1 MLAVLAVAAVALTG
15 CTTST
20 AVSDDRTAAI
30 TGETAPSTARDLVNT
45 WVVDGRPGSTQLLI
59 SDDKYVLW
67 DDCGV
72 WTGSWAAYAGTALF
86 GAEFGYDECTGLTE
100 SGEFSWLA
108 SVTSFD
114 GDSGSMAFSD
124 SSGATIATLTP
135 SPTVADLSDYADQF
149 IVSPVTD
156 EDLDRTFVE
165 RAPLPQEA
173 AVADDISGAWH
184 LVGAESK
191 TLVTFTENGELG
203 GYDGCNWF
211 GADKWLYDRRG
222 NFITTG
228 IVMTGRACAD
238 VDEFEVYQM
247 TTAGIIDDELVL
259 YDFEGNEIARAERVA
274 S

>member
-20 AVSDDRTAAI
+20 AVSDDRTAVIA
-30 TGETAPSTARDLVNT
+30 GEAAPSTARDLVNT
-45 WVVDGRPGSTQLLI
+45 WVVDGQPGSTQLLI
-59 SDDKYVLW
+59 SDDEYVVW

-72 WTGSWAAYAGTALF
+72 WTGSWVAYEGTTLF
-86 GAEFGYDECTGLTE
+86 GAESGYDECTKLTE
-100 SGEFSWLA
+100 SGKFSWLA
-108 SVTSFD
+108 DATSYK
-114 GDSGSMAFSD
+114 GDSD
-124 SSGATIATLTP
+124 SITLGDSFGNTLATLTP
-135 SPTVADLSDYADQF
+135 SPEVADLSEYADQF
-149 IVSPVTD
+149 IVIPVID
-156 EDLDRTFVE
+156 EDLDRTFFE

-184 LVGAESK
+184 FVGGESK
-191 TLVTFTENGELG
+191 TLVTFTENGEVG

-211 GADKWLYDRRG
+211 GADKWSYDRRG

-228 IVMTGRACAD
+228 IEITGRACAD